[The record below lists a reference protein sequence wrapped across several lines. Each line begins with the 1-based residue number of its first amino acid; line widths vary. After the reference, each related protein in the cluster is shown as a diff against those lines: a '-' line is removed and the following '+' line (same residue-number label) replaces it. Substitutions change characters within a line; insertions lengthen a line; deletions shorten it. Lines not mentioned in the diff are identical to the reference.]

1 MKYALLA
8 DIHANLEAL
17 KVVLDDIDRNGG
29 AEEFWLLGDLVNYGP
44 DPCGCLDLLL
54 DLPMVAVAGNH
65 DLASIGLFPT
75 DYFNPEAAAA
85 LTWTMSQ
92 LRKCDRDYL
101 ASLPISMHRHGFT
114 LVHGTPEHPADE
126 YLMTVQQAE
135 HNFGLLETPHACVG
149 HTHVPAVYKRE
160 QDGNVRF
167 MPFRPCEPRPIA
179 EGRFIVNPGSVGQ
192 PRNGD
197 FRAAYAL
204 YDVDTQTMHLRRIP
218 YNLEA
223 TQAKMTRAG
232 LPQSLIDRLEIG
244 R

>member
-1 MKYALLA
+1 MRYALLA

-17 KVVLDDIDRNGG
+17 TAVLDDIDRNS
-29 AEEFWLLGDLVNYGP
+29 AADEFWLLGDLVNYGP
-44 DPCGCLDLLL
+44 DPCACLDLLL
-54 DLPMVAVAGNH
+54 DLPMVCVAGNH
-65 DLASIGLFPT
+65 DLAAIGKFPA
-75 DYFNPEAAAA
+75 DYFNPEAATA

-92 LRKCDRDYL
+92 LRKCDADYL
-101 ASLPISMHRHGFT
+101 KSLPISMQRHGFT
-114 LVHGTPEHPADE
+114 LVHGSPEHPADE

-135 HNFGLLETPHACVG
+135 RNFGFLQTPHAAIG

-160 QDGNVRF
+160 PEGNVRF
-167 MPFRPCEPRPIA
+167 MPFRPGEPRPLS

-197 FRAAYAL
+197 FRAAYTV
-204 YDVDTQTMHLRRIP
+204 YDVGTSTMHLHRVP
-218 YNLEA
+218 YNVEA
-223 TQAKMTRAG
+223 TQAKMTAAG

>member
-17 KVVLDDIDRNGG
+17 KAVLDDIARNGP
-29 AEEFWLLGDLVNYGP
+29 ADEFWLLGDLVNYGP
-44 DPCGCLDLLL
+44 DPCDCLDLLL

-65 DLASIGLFPT
+65 DLASIGCISA
-75 DYFNPEAAAA
+75 DYFNPDAAAA

-92 LRKCDRDYL
+92 LRNSDLDYL
-101 ASLPISMHRHGFT
+101 KSLPISMQRHGFT
-114 LVHGTPEHPADE
+114 LVHGSPEHPADE

-135 HNFGLLETPHACVG
+135 RNFGFLQTPHAMIG

-160 QDGNVRF
+160 TDGNVRF
-167 MPFRPCEPRPIA
+167 MPFRPGEPRPLS
-179 EGRFIVNPGSVGQ
+179 EGRFIVNSGSVGQ

-197 FRAAYAL
+197 FRAAYAV
-204 YDVDTQTMHLRRIP
+204 YDVDTQTMHLRRVP
-218 YNLEA
+218 YNVEA
-223 TQAKMTRAG
+223 TQAKMAAAG

-244 R
+244 V

>member
-8 DIHANLEAL
+8 DIHANLEAITA
-17 KVVLDDIDRNGG
+17 VLDDIDRAGG
-29 AEEFWLLGDLVNYGP
+29 ADEFWLLGDLVNYGP
-44 DPCGCLDLLL
+44 DPCACLDLLL
-54 DLPMVAVAGNH
+54 DLPMVCVAGNH
-65 DLASIGLFPT
+65 DLAGIGRIPA

-92 LRKCDRDYL
+92 LRKSDLDYL
-101 ASLPISMHRHGFT
+101 KSLPVSMQRHGFT
-114 LVHGTPEHPADE
+114 LVHGSPEHPTDE

-135 HNFGLLETPHACVG
+135 DNFNIMSTPHACVG

-160 QDGNVRF
+160 QDGNVHF
-167 MPFRPCEPRPIA
+167 MPFRPGEPRPMN

-197 FRAAYAL
+197 FRAAYAI
-204 YDVDTQTMHLRRIP
+204 YDVDTMTMRLHRVP
-218 YNLEA
+218 CNVEA
-223 TQAKMTRAG
+223 TQAKMAAAG

>member
-17 KVVLDDIDRNGG
+17 KAVLEDINRNGG
-29 AEEFWLLGDLVNYGP
+29 ADEFWLLGDLVNYGP
-44 DPCGCLDLLL
+44 DPCACLDILL

-65 DLASIGLFPT
+65 DLACIGSIPT
-75 DYFNPEAAAA
+75 DYFNPEGAEA
-85 LTWTMSQ
+85 LAWTIGQ
-92 LRKCDRDYL
+92 LRKCDVDYL
-101 ASLPISMHRHGFT
+101 KSLPVSMQRHGFT
-114 LVHGTPEHPADE
+114 LVHGSPEHPADE

-135 HNFGLLETPHACVG
+135 RNFGFLPTPHGCLG
-149 HTHVPAVYKRE
+149 HTHVPAVYKSE
-160 QDGNVRF
+160 SDGNVRF
-167 MPFRPCEPRPIA
+167 MPFRPGEPRPLA
-179 EGRFIVNPGSVGQ
+179 DGRFIVNPGSVGQ

-204 YDVDTQTMHLRRIP
+204 YDVETQTMHLRRVP
-218 YNLEA
+218 YNVEA
-223 TQAKMTRAG
+223 TQKKMSAAG

>member
-17 KVVLDDIDRNGG
+17 TAVLDDIDRNGG
-29 AEEFWLLGDLVNYGP
+29 ADEFWLLGDLVNYGP
-44 DPCGCLDLLL
+44 DPCACLDLLL

-65 DLASIGLFPT
+65 DLAGIGLFPA

-85 LTWTMSQ
+85 LTWTMSH
-92 LRKCDRDYL
+92 LRKHDRDYL
-101 ASLPISMHRHGFT
+101 ASLPISMRRHSFT

-160 QDGNVRF
+160 LDGNVRF
-167 MPFRPCEPRPIA
+167 MPFRPGEPRPIA

-204 YDVDTQTMHLRRIP
+204 YDVDTQTVHLRRVP